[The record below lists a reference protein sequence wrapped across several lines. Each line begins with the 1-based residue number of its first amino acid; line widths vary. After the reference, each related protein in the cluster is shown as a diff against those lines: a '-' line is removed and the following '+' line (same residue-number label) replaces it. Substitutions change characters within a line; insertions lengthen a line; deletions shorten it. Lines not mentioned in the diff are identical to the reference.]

1 MHRNVVGLLAF
12 DFVLRLVLGG
22 VVGVALVI
30 GIAGMDLDDLAPDA
44 SGLGIPG
51 HAIAD
56 FKLLAHLY
64 SNELRAVAMVASTS
78 TSRASTTGQVIAA
91 GGPMTENSVQA
102 TSRASAPASNNL
114 FAAFA

>member
-30 GIAGMDLDDLAPDA
+30 GIVGMDLDDLATNA
-44 SGLGIPG
+44 SRLGIPRD
-51 HAIAD
+51 AIPD
-56 FKLLAHLY
+56 FKLLAHPY
-64 SNELRAVAMVASTS
+64 SKELRAAAMVASTS
-78 TSRASTTGQVIAA
+78 TSRASTTWQVIAA

-102 TSRASAPASNNL
+102 TSRASAPASSNL